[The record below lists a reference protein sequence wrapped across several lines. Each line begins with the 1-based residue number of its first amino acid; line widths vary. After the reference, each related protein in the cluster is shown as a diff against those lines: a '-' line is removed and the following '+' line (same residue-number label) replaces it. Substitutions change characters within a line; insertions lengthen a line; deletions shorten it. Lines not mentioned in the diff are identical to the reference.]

1 MAGTSDYNDKGE
13 QVKTVKKKQVGR
25 QAGAEYAENSFQ
37 GNPHR
42 SPLVY
47 PLFALD
53 DLAVHLQGRSRYSD
67 IVDRSE

>member
-1 MAGTSDYNDKGE
+1 MAGTSDYNDKGA
-13 QVKTVKKKQVGR
+13 QVKTVEKKQVER
-25 QAGAEYAENSFQ
+25 QASTEYAENSFR
-37 GNPHR
+37 GNPRR

-53 DLAVHLQGRSRYSD
+53 DLAVHLHGRSRYSD